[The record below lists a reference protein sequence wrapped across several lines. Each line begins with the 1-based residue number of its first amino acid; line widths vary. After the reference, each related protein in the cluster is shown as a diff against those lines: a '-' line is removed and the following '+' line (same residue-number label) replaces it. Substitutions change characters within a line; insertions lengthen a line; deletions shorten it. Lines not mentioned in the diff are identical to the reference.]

1 MKPAFGT
8 YLVCIEDDTYDI
20 YRGETRVGTAS
31 LYLYP
36 DYVTIDNID
45 IDEAYQGQGI
55 GRNVVLLL
63 KHHPAISMITGDS
76 VPAALPFWAKMGA
89 ELNSKHMAQLDEHD
103 DVSLVSF
110 QIPVRNVRI

>member
-20 YRGETRVGTAS
+20 YWGETRVGNAS

-36 DYVTIDNID
+36 DSVTIDNID
-45 IDEAYQGQGI
+45 IDEAYQGQDI

-89 ELNSKHMAQLDEHD
+89 EFNYEQMERLDEHD
-103 DVSLVSF
+103 EVSLVSF
-110 QIPVRNVRI
+110 RIPVRNVHT